1 MLADV
6 PEPDAKARVI
16 VAHGLGIGLADVF
29 LCSDADADA
38 AARTEEMALR
48 CAAGEPVE
56 HVTGKAYFRH
66 CALTVT
72 PDVLIP
78 RHETELVAEHAIGMI
93 RKNGYRSALD
103 LCTGSGCIAIA
114 LATETQVQIDA
125 CDISEAALK
134 IAQCNAESNGAKI
147 RFFISDMLCDADGR
161 YDIIVSNPP
170 YVSETEY
177 AQLNKSVRLYEPR
190 TALLAGDGLSFYRTI
205 AAQAGDRLIK
215 GGALVLE
222 IGAYQAKSVKA
233 LLKDGGLHEISVY
246 KDYSGRDRIV
256 TARKI

>member
-1 MLADV
+1 L
-6 PEPDAKARVI
+6 
-16 VAHGLGIGLADVF
+16 
-29 LCSDADADA
+29 
-38 AARTEEMALR
+38 
-48 CAAGEPVE
+48 E